1 MSLTIN
7 AQKRDAFGKNA
18 SYRIRRE
25 GRVPAVLYGEGLTTV
40 SLALDKKDVIHI
52 LKSDTG
58 ENTLFKVGFDG
69 EQRDAMIKA
78 LQVDP
83 VSDELLHVD
92 LIQISMDKAIRVS
105 VPIEHTG
112 EPIGVKTEGGFVDFV
127 TREVEVECLPKDIPE
142 QITID
147 IAGLHLHQSIKVS
160 DLTPPAGVK
169 VISDPNTVLVL
180 VQVPHEEKVE
190 EKKEGEEVVV
200 AEEVK
205 EPEVIKME
213 RATSEDDKD
222 KDKGKG
228 KDKDKDKDKGKDKD
242 KDKGKEKKEK

>member
-7 AQKRDAFGKNA
+7 GQRRDAFGKNA

-40 SLALDKKDVIHI
+40 SLALEKKDVIHI
-52 LKSDTG
+52 LKSDSG
-58 ENTLFKVGFDG
+58 ENSLFKVGFDG
-69 EQRDAMIKA
+69 ELRDVMIKA

-105 VPIEHTG
+105 VPVEHQG

-142 QITID
+142 RVTID
-147 IAGLHLHQSIKVS
+147 ISGLHLHQSIKVS
-160 DLTPPAGVK
+160 DLIAPAGVK
-169 VISDPNTVLVL
+169 FISDPTTVVIL

-190 EKKEGEEVVV
+190 EKKEGEEAVV
-200 AEEVK
+200 AEEAK
-205 EPEVIKME
+205 EPEVIKKE
-213 RATSEDDKD
+213 RAPSEDEKD
-222 KDKGKG
+222 KDKEKEKEKE
-228 KDKDKDKDKGKDKD
+228 KDR
-242 KDKGKEKKEK
+242 GKEKKEK